1 MAISVSNPF
10 VQAFMGQ
17 ISAAEDKRKQEEQNA
32 LNLMMSG
39 FDVAPQQTKGVGDAL
54 SQALYGPSTAVSRAS
69 VGQHHPGV
77 IQKTL
82 QQMRDKSAQETA
94 EANRKNAIKLQEMV
108 NESFKYSADKQAQT
122 AADNREFEK
131 SENALDRAVT
141 NYQTSTGNQL
151 RGREID
157 ITRLRMEQEHERGL
171 ATAIQEEITKQ
182 AKIRLDEVK
191 RRADHEEK
199 MLELAQKGS
208 LTPEQALTYLSME
221 TSGMYDQY
229 LIRAAESDKNFIN
242 DLFTFDYFGLDEDGA
257 IAAMTDPKDMAYS
270 PELAELKNQ
279 IDRIRKNR
287 MELLGQVSEVDLR
300 FQTGEATKFGQSRKE
315 IISERENEEIKDT
328 LDGVEEAGDKK
339 GDPDLSTVGD
349 SLNTQQNTTPNNPN
363 SIFQAFRKLG
373 LPVRGSGLEATP

>member
-69 VGQHHPGV
+69 VGQHHPAV
-77 IQKTL
+77 LQKTL
-82 QQMRDKSAQETA
+82 QQMRDKSARETA
-94 EANRKNAIKLQEMV
+94 QANRENAIKLQEMV

-122 AADNREFEK
+122 AADNRQFQGEQ
-131 SENALDRAVT
+131 NALDRAVT
-141 NYQTSTGNQL
+141 NYQISTGNQL

-157 ITRLRMEQEHERGL
+157 LTKLSMDQEHERAL
-171 ATAIQEEITKQ
+171 AIAIQQEITKQ
-182 AKIRLDEVK
+182 AEAKLEGIK
-191 RRADHEEK
+191 RTADHKEK
-199 MLELAQKGS
+199 MLELAQKDS
-208 LTPEQALTYLSME
+208 LSPMDRLQILTME
-221 TSGMYDQY
+221 TSGVYNDY
-229 LIRAAESDKNFIN
+229 LIQMAESDENFIN
-242 DLFTFDYFGLDEDGA
+242 DLFTIDWFGLDEAGA
-257 IAAMTDPKDMAYS
+257 LAAMTDPKDWRYS
-270 PELAELKNQ
+270 PQLAELKSQ
-279 IDRIRKNR
+279 FQRISTAQRALL
-287 MELLGQVSEVDLR
+287 ELETEASAR
-300 FQTGEATKFGQSRKE
+300 RQTGEAGDYGTGTNELRTKRENKE
-315 IISERENEEIKDT
+315 IKNT
-328 LDGVEEAGDKK
+328 LDEVEAGDKE

-363 SIFQAFRKLG
+363 NIFQAFRMLG